1 VSSPGGTSISSRQRF
16 LLFLVLL
23 ALLLLTHLS
32 LLRLPYFWDE
42 SGYYIPAARDI
53 FLTGSLVPQ
62 STPSNA
68 HTPLVLAYLAAA
80 WKLFGYS
87 PAVTRVAMLLIAAFT
102 LFAFFELARAVANFE
117 VAVASTICLALY
129 PVFFAQ
135 SSLAHLDLAATGF
148 TLWGTKF
155 YLQHR
160 PRWSAAA
167 FTLAALSKETAIIAP
182 LALLGWE
189 ILLRFAG
196 GKFQFLA
203 PHSAAPSSLN
213 NSGARSQESSETP
226 RASAGWWLL
235 LPAAPLAAWFAWHH
249 HRTGYLFGNP
259 EYFRYNVAQTLQPLR
274 IFFAALR
281 RAWQLL
287 GHMNLYVLTLAAAA
301 AMFFPPQFNRG
312 PSGERR
318 RIPVPQQ
325 MVFLVLILA
334 YWVVFSLIG
343 GAVLARYMLAPV
355 ALVILICVSTIR
367 RRVRGWPVVIALIAA
382 AFVEALF
389 VNPPVVFAPED
400 NLAYR
405 DYIQLHQQAADFVGT
420 HFTQTHLRVLTAWPA
435 ADELSK
441 PFLGYVHQPI
451 TVIKIENFT
460 LEQIESARE
469 AGGYDAALLFSTKYQ
484 PPHPLWMPKFWK
496 QAQQRFFD
504 SHRDLPPEVAAQIL
518 GGTIVYRASRSGQW
532 VAVVE
537 IPEIRNAALR

>member
-1 VSSPGGTSISSRQRF
+1 VSSARKP

-23 ALLLLTHLS
+23 AFLLLTHVS

-42 SGYYIPAARDI
+42 AGYYIPAARDI

-80 WKLFGYS
+80 WKLLGYS
-87 PAVTRVAMLLIAAFT
+87 PAVTRFAMLLIAAFT

-135 SSLAHLDLAATGF
+135 SSLAHLDLAAAGF
-148 TLWGTKF
+148 TLLGTKF

-182 LALLGWE
+182 LALFGWE
-189 ILLRFAG
+189 ILSRFAG
-196 GKFQFLA
+196 GKFRFLA
-203 PHSAAPSSLN
+203 PGSAAPPNLN
-213 NSGARSQESSETP
+213 NPGARSQGFEAM

-235 LPAAPLAAWFAWHH
+235 LPAAPLAAWFAYHH

-287 GHMNLYVLTLAAAA
+287 GHMNLYVLTLAAAV
-301 AMFFPPQFNRG
+301 AMFFPPQFD
-312 PSGERR
+312 SAQERR

-325 MVFLVLILA
+325 MVFLVLVLA
-334 YWVVFSLIG
+334 YWVVFSMIG

-382 AFVEALF
+382 AFVEALL

-405 DYIQLHQQAADFVGT
+405 DYIQLHQQAADFVAT

-435 ADELSK
+435 SDELSR
-441 PFLGYVHQPI
+441 PFLGYVHHPI

-469 AGGYDAALLFSTKYQ
+469 AGGYDAALLFSTKYA

-504 SHRDLPPEVAAQIL
+504 FHRDLPPEVAAQLL
-518 GGTIVYRASRSGQW
+518 GGTIVYRAGRSGQW